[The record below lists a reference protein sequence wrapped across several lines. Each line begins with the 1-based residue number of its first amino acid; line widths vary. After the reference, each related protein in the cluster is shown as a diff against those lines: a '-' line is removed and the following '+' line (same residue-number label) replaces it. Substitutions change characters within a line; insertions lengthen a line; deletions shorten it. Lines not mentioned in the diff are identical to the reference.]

1 MLKDGKELDSQM
13 EEGRFA
19 TLPDRSRRPKETHNL
34 EREKVD
40 QTMGIRDRQGYG
52 CSKIAFDVECSS
64 STVHK
69 YLRIHPKSMKRVNK
83 RRFRSFERKHSNSM
97 WQMANYAVIFLII
110 MYHSTEVETY
120 YYLVRKYSKKGWE
133 MCWSWK

>member
-1 MLKDGKELDSQM
+1 M
-13 EEGRFA
+13 EARA
-19 TLPDRSRRPKETHNL
+19 APPPCANKSRRPKETHDL

-40 QTMGIRDRQGYG
+40 KILGIRDRIKVFG

-69 YLRIHPKSMKRVNK
+69 YLRIHSRPMRIVSK

-97 WQMANYAVIFLII
+97 WQMDYTQLRKDIWVLQIVDRII
-110 MYHSTEVETY
+110 PVSSSAPKVMSRLLTSTIP
-120 YYLVRKYSKKGWE
+120 SI
-133 MCWSWK
+133 C